1 MAAPTTYLLDTNILV
16 LLIRGKAAGKG
27 VAANFGLSGNLNRG
41 IISVVTVGEMNA
53 LVRKWGWG
61 QAKLDVLEKLLGQ
74 VVQVDIDHPD
84 ILTTYGDL
92 DFVSHGV
99 GRKMGKNDLWIAATA
114 KVCGLPLLTTDTDF
128 DHLCPTEITRIRI
141 DGNTGAALP

>member
-1 MAAPTTYLLDTNILV
+1 MATPTTYLLDTNILV
-16 LLIRGKAAGKG
+16 LLLRGKAAGKG
-27 VAANFGLSGNLNRG
+27 VAANFGLSGNMSRG

-53 LVRKWGWG
+53 LVRKWNWG
-61 QAKLDVLEKLLGQ
+61 KAKVDALDKLLGQ

-92 DFVSHGV
+92 DFVSSGT

-114 KVCGLPLLTTDTDF
+114 KVCGVPLLTTDADF
-128 DHLCPTEITRIRI
+128 DHLCPAEITRIRI
-141 DGNTGAALP
+141 DSQTGNAMP